1 MTQFV
6 PFTEEPMTTQDQILE
21 ATYNALHQY
30 GYAGLSIQRI
40 ADFTEISKSSI
51 YYHFENKNE
60 LLLAF
65 LEAVLQNVRHRFDF
79 ESRADPVA
87 DLNNFIN
94 QIFNSID
101 PETEEETVPIG
112 AYIEIRSQA
121 VWNDAY
127 RERITDID
135 TALKE
140 QFRSILSRGVDQG
153 VMKDIDM
160 NQVGEFLVTMLTGT
174 LERYVTST
182 GVSLDQIQ
190 IEVNQ
195 YLTQC
200 VVL

>member
-40 ADFTEISKSSI
+40 ADFTDISKSSI

-65 LEAVLQNVRHRFDF
+65 LEAVLQNVSHRFDF

-87 DLNNFIN
+87 DLNNFID

-101 PETEEETVPIG
+101 PETEEETVPIS

-140 QFRSILSRGVDQG
+140 QFRSILCRGVEQG
-153 VMKDIDM
+153 MMKDIDM

-182 GVSLDQIQ
+182 GVSLDQIRT
-190 IEVNQ
+190 EVDQ

>member
-140 QFRSILSRGVDQG
+140 QFRSILCRGVEQG

-182 GVSLDQIQ
+182 GVSLDQIRT
-190 IEVNQ
+190 EVDE

>member
-1 MTQFV
+1 MTEFI
-6 PFTEEPMTTQDQILE
+6 PFTEEPRTTQDQILE
-21 ATYNALHQY
+21 ATYNALHEY

-40 ADFTEISKSSI
+40 ADFTDISKSSM

-79 ESRADPVA
+79 ESRADPIA
-87 DLNNFIN
+87 DLNYFLD
-94 QIFNSID
+94 QIFASIS
-101 PETEEETVPIG
+101 PETGEETLPIG

-127 RERITDID
+127 RKRITDID

-140 QFRSILSRGVDQG
+140 QFRSILYRGIEQG
-153 VMKDIDM
+153 VMKDIDT

-182 GVSLDQIQ
+182 EVSLDEIRTE
-190 IEVNQ
+190 IDR
-195 YLTQC
+195 YIAQC

>member
-1 MTQFV
+1 MTEFI
-6 PFTEEPMTTQDQILE
+6 PFTEEPRTTQDQILE

-40 ADFTEISKSSI
+40 ADFTDISKSSI

-65 LEAVLQNVRHRFDF
+65 LEAVLQNVRHGFDF
-79 ESRADPVA
+79 ESRADPIA
-87 DLNNFIN
+87 DLNYFLD
-94 QIFNSID
+94 QIFASIN
-101 PETEEETVPIG
+101 PETGEETLPIG

-121 VWNDAY
+121 IWNDAY
-127 RERITDID
+127 RKRITDID
-135 TALKE
+135 TAFKE
-140 QFRSILSRGVDQG
+140 QFCSILCRGIEQG
-153 VMKDIDM
+153 VMKDIDT

-182 GVSLDQIQ
+182 EVSLNQIR
-190 IEVNQ
+190 IEIDR

>member
-140 QFRSILSRGVDQG
+140 QFRSILCRGVDQG

-182 GVSLDQIQ
+182 GVSLDQIRT
-190 IEVNQ
+190 EVDQ

>member
-6 PFTEEPMTTQDQILE
+6 PFTEGPRTTQDQILE

-40 ADFTEISKSSI
+40 ADFTDISKSSI
-51 YYHFENKNE
+51 YYHFENKSE

-65 LEAVLQNVRHRFDF
+65 LEAVLENVRRRFDF
-79 ESRADPVA
+79 ESRANPVA
-87 DLNNFIN
+87 DLNHFLD
-94 QIFNSID
+94 QIFASIN
-101 PETEEETVPIG
+101 PETGDEPLPIG

-121 VWNDAY
+121 VWDDAY
-127 RERITDID
+127 QERITDID
-135 TALKE
+135 TALKK
-140 QFRSILSRGVDQG
+140 QFRSILCRGIEQG
-153 VMKDIDM
+153 VMKEIDV
-160 NQVGEFLVTMLTGT
+160 NQVGEFLVTMLIGT

-182 GVSLDQIQ
+182 GVSLDQIRL
-190 IEVNQ
+190 EVDQ